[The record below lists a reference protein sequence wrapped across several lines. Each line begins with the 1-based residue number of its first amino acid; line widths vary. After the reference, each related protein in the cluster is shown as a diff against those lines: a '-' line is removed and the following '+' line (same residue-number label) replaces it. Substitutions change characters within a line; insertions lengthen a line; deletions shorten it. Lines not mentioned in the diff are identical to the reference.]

1 MTYIR
6 VLHNH
11 HPNWELFAGL
21 NAFHHALMYAYFAG
35 FTVFRPVLDWTGC
48 LQHVFGIAGEV
59 LVIREKMS
67 EGEAIWPNVVFSGLL
82 GTYLVLTIR
91 DIIHGKEGGK
101 REKEIRRKK
110 ELEKEEREG

>member
-1 MTYIR
+1 MTYVR

-21 NAFHHALMYAYFAG
+21 NAIHHALMYAYFAG
-35 FTVFRPVLDWTGC
+35 VTAHRPILDWTGC
-48 LQHVFGIAGEV
+48 LQHVAGIVGEILIV
-59 LVIREKMS
+59 REKMS
-67 EGEAIWPNVVFSGLL
+67 EDISIWPNLAFSGLL

-101 REKEIRRKK
+101 REKEIKRKK
-110 ELEKEEREG
+110 QEGKKSL